1 MVDYV
6 LGSADPPVAR
16 DPGAG
21 VWNSEPR
28 TWEMIA
34 KKAAILDILPTSAIV
49 VGDDAAKH
57 MLHYM
62 RNVGTDY
69 TIDLEDM
76 LDDVPAAKTNYNV
89 ELEEA
94 KKFVE
99 TLPPGTHEITSTRIM
114 PHLYNTKAESYNW
127 YFAIGGY
134 SAWGKGV
141 ATVDPGGSYR
151 LDFEYKFF
159 DRYNWDGGKKVTL
172 FGIEITDEFMARFH
186 REGLA
191 MEFDCW
197 GSVRETVSWSGGAA
211 LHAGAAALKGATAGG
226 AGGALKPGTKTYV
239 VKKGDSLSKIA
250 GVYYGNI
257 HLWPKIYEANK
268 TVVGKN
274 PNLILPGQVLVIP

>member
-1 MVDYV
+1 MVDYIV
-6 LGSADPPVAR
+6 GNTDPPVAR

-28 TWEMIA
+28 TLEMIL
-34 KKAAILDILPTSAIV
+34 KKAAILDILPSAAIV

-76 LDDVPAAKTNYNV
+76 LDDVPAARANYNL

-94 KKFVE
+94 KRFVE
-99 TLPPGTHEITSTRIM
+99 TLAPGVHEIASTRIT

-134 SAWGKGV
+134 SAWGKGL
-141 ATVDPGGSYR
+141 ATVDPSGSYQ
-151 LDFEYKFF
+151 LNFEYKFF

-197 GSVRETVSWSGGAA
+197 A
-211 LHAGAAALKGATAGG
+211 L
-226 AGGALKPGTKTYV
+226 
-239 VKKGDSLSKIA
+239 
-250 GVYYGNI
+250 
-257 HLWPKIYEANK
+257 
-268 TVVGKN
+268 
-274 PNLILPGQVLVIP
+274 

>member
-1 MVDYV
+1 MVDYIV
-6 LGSADPPVAR
+6 GNTDPPVAR

-28 TWEMIA
+28 TLEMIL
-34 KKAAILDILPTSAIV
+34 KKAAILDILPSAAIV

-76 LDDVPAAKTNYNV
+76 LDDVPAARANYNL

-94 KKFVE
+94 KRFVE
-99 TLPPGTHEITSTRIM
+99 TLAPGVHEIASTRIT

-134 SAWGKGV
+134 SAWGKGL
-141 ATVDPGGSYR
+141 ATVDPSGSYQ
-151 LDFEYKFF
+151 LNFEYKFF

-197 GSVRETVSWSGGAA
+197 GSVREAVTWAGGAA
-211 LHAGAAALKGATAGG
+211 ARAGAGAMRAATAGAAATAVM
-226 AGGALKPGTKTYV
+226 PGMRTYMV
-239 VKKGDSLSKIA
+239 RPGDSLSKIA

-257 HLWPKIYEANK
+257 HLWPRIYEANRE
-268 TVVGKN
+268 VVGAN
-274 PNLILPGQVLVIP
+274 PNLIQPGQILVIP